1 MSSKTEVQKLTDFDY
16 APAHCGMVIA
26 TVAAKVGS
34 TSIEDDVLHLT
45 ANAQG
50 NTDNWFP
57 VAISAVEAGR
67 GQIEAAEA
75 AAKAKGKRSFRFQVS
90 GPVEMDYA
98 PSELMGNPERQLK
111 LHVAAATVR
120 PVHPNPAVDPH
131 TNTVFLFGQVQDK
144 GWSLEFVHLDSSIE
158 EGKSPLAIKLTKQA
172 QADVAHLKGKNV
184 AVVGVLS
191 RQQSTEAR
199 TDDSGQTYN
208 PYDHL
213 SLAIT
218 TAQECVSFAGKAR
231 YNGGGSKKQQPP
243 VTDYETGYEYD
254 GPDTDGAADGLDDL
268 PF

>member
-1 MSSKTEVQKLTDFDY
+1 MSNTTEVTTVTDFDY
-16 APAHCGMVIA
+16 APAHCGMIIA

-34 TSIEDDVLHLT
+34 TSIEDDVLRLT
-45 ANAQG
+45 ANGQG

-57 VAISAVEAGR
+57 LEVSAVEAGR
-67 GQIEAAEA
+67 AQIEAAEA
-75 AAKAKGKRSFRFQVS
+75 AAKAKGKSSFRFQVS

-144 GWSLEFVHLDSSIE
+144 GWSMEFVHLDSAIE
-158 EGKSPLAIKLTKQA
+158 DGKSPLAVKLTKQA

-213 SLAIT
+213 SLAIS
-218 TAQECVSFAGKAR
+218 TAQECVSFAGKSR
-231 YNGGGSKKQQPP
+231 YNGGGSKKQQAP
-243 VTDYETGYEYD
+243 VTDYESGYDYD
-254 GPDTDGAADGLDDL
+254 GPGTSDAADGLDDL